1 MDLKA
6 LRDHKGHKVRL
17 DLPDLKVIPAILD
30 LLAQRVILDHEDQPV

>member
-1 MDLKA
+1 MDLKVI
-6 LRDHKGHKVRL
+6 LDHKVLKVRL